1 MFCVNLI
8 IVKSGHSDNRLR
20 QFSTINVREA
30 CSITGRTCRKSP
42 PSKKILP
49 PKGISSLMR
58 SRSSLSIAC
67 NACNGIIEAL
77 SIIMRL
83 IERSIAA

>member
-1 MFCVNLI
+1 MFCVNLVV
-8 IVKSGHSDNRLR
+8 VKSGHGDRLR
-20 QFSTINVREA
+20 QFSTIVVREA
-30 CSITGRTCRKSP
+30 CGITGRTCGKFP
-42 PSKKILP
+42 PSRKILP
-49 PKGISSLMR
+49 PQGLSSLVR

-67 NACNGIIEAL
+67 NACNGIIDAS